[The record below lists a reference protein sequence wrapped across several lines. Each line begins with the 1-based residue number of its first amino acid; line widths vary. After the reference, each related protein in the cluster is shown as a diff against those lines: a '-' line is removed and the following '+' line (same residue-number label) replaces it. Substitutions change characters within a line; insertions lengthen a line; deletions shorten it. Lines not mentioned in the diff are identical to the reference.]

1 MKPLFDALIGKPI
14 FAVLTVILVLALGV
28 VAYQNL
34 PLEAYP
40 DIANMQV
47 RVITK
52 VNGKAAEEVER
63 AVTLPLEKELNGIPG
78 ARPPRSTSIFGLSV
92 ITVVF
97 EDGTEPNVA
106 RQQVLERLAQAELPE
121 GIKPQLD
128 ANASP
133 VGEVFRYTIEGEHWS
148 SRDRKEAQDWL
159 INRQIKSIPG
169 IVESTGFGG
178 PTKTYLIELD
188 PNEMKSVGISL
199 DEVTQAIARSNGSTG
214 GSFIVNNNQDFMVRG
229 IGLLSSVS
237 DINNIVLT
245 TKNGIPIK
253 VSDVAAVRVSDGM
266 RRGQVGKNDD
276 DDAVEGIC
284 LMQRG
289 NNPSFTINNLNA
301 EWPQVIASLPKGM
314 RLEPLYDRTALVK
327 NTMQTIGHSVLE
339 GIALVLLVLIAFLF
353 QLRAALVCALV
364 IPSALCF
371 ALLLLNVFKMPANLL
386 SLGAIDFGILVD
398 AAVVMIESILVQI
411 HMNPDEGAKTSI
423 AKAASQVTKPI
434 LFSTIIIIIT
444 FLPVLTFDGVEGKL
458 FRPLAYT
465 MNFNLLGA
473 VIATLLLVPPIAYL
487 VYRKKAPAHRPSFLL
502 DFCQS
507 CYKPSLKWAMN
518 NQKKL
523 VVAIVLFCSVGFALL
538 PMLGSEFIPELEEGN
553 IWLRATALPTSISLE
568 KCVGLAHEIRKIVKS
583 YPEVK
588 NVVSQIGAPDDG
600 TDPNPYSNI
609 EVLIDLNPQETWRA
623 KFTSKQ
629 LLVQEMSKALN
640 ERLPGALYNFSQYI
654 KDNMDE
660 TIGGVKGEF
669 GAKIFGPDLQTLS
682 DLGVKVRKAVAK
694 VPGMVDV
701 SEDQLLG
708 QPQMLISIDRSK
720 AARYGI
726 NSDDILDVVETCL
739 GGRVVT
745 QLIEGER
752 RFDLVLRLGSKYR
765 SKTELLG
772 DILVHAPTG
781 QSIPLA
787 ELATLSEAHGASA
800 IIRETNQRRIA
811 VKANIR
817 GRDLGSAVKE
827 AQESVAKNV
836 TMPPGYKIAYSG
848 QFERAQAAMARLA
861 IVVPCTM
868 LLIFLILFFAF
879 RSVQIALITMSC
891 VPLAAMGGVAA
902 LFLTGT
908 HLSIS
913 AGVGFIALFGV
924 SIQNS
929 VVIMSEMIARSK
941 ANITKAEAAF
951 SGAIAKM
958 PPVIIASIVAVAGL
972 IPAAVATGIGSQSQR
987 PLAIVIVGGL
997 LPATLLTL
1005 LLLPVLYAWSQK
1017 ISTSSIPFSSGDSL
1031 EQSSISSP
1039 HMVSDTY
1046 PNELPQEHAI
1056 HE

>member
-1 MKPLFDALIGKPI
+1 MKSLFAAITGKPLLAV
-14 FAVLTVILVLALGV
+14 FAVLVLLILGFF
-28 VAYQNL
+28 AYQNL

-47 RVITK
+47 RVITR

-63 AVTLPLEKELNGIPG
+63 SVTLPLEKELNGIPG
-78 ARPPRSTSIFGLSV
+78 AKSPRSISIFGLSV

-97 EDGTEPNVA
+97 DDGTEPNLA
-106 RQQVLERLAQAELPE
+106 RQQILERLAQADLPD

-128 ANASP
+128 PNASP
-133 VGEVFRYTIEGEHWS
+133 VGEVFRYTIEGQGWS
-148 SRDRKEAQDWL
+148 ARDRKEAQDWL

-169 IVESTGFGG
+169 IVDSTGFGG
-178 PTKTYLIELD
+178 PTKIYSIELD

-199 DEVTQAIARSNGSTG
+199 DEVTLAIARSNGSTG
-214 GSFIVNNNQDFMVRG
+214 GSFIVDNNQDFMVRG
-229 IGLLSSVS
+229 IGLLGSVE
-237 DINNIVLT
+237 DINNIILS
-245 TKNGIPIK
+245 TKNGVPIK
-253 VSDVAAVRVSDGM
+253 LSDVANVQVADGL
-266 RRGQVGKNDD
+266 RRGQVGKNADD
-276 DDAVEGIC
+276 DVVEGIC

-289 NNPSFTINNLNA
+289 NNPSFTINNLKLA
-301 EWPQVIASLPKGM
+301 LPQIAASLPKGM
-314 RLEPLYDRTALVK
+314 HLQPLYDRTALVK

-353 QLRAALVCALV
+353 QLRAALICALV

-371 ALLLLNVFKMPANLL
+371 ALVLLNVCKMPANLL

-398 AAVVMIESILVQI
+398 AAVVMIESILVQM
-411 HMNPDEGAKTSI
+411 HSNPQLKAQSNI
-423 AKAASQVTKPI
+423 AKAALQVSKPI
-434 LFSTIIIIIT
+434 LFSTLIIILT

-473 VIATLLLVPPIAYL
+473 VLATLLFVPAIAYL
-487 VYRKKAPAHRPSFLL
+487 VYRKNPPAHRPSFLL
-502 DFCQS
+502 SICQS
-507 CYKPSLKWAMN
+507 IYKPALTWAL
-518 NQKKL
+518 QSPKRL
-523 VVAIVLFCSVGFALL
+523 ICSVVLICSLGLSLVPF
-538 PMLGSEFIPELEEGN
+538 LGSEFIPELEEGN

-568 KCVGLAHEIRKIVKS
+568 KCVGLAHEIRRIVKS

-600 TDPNPYSNI
+600 TDPNPYSTI
-609 EVLIDLNPQETWRA
+609 EVLIDLNPQESWRSQ
-623 KFTSKQ
+623 FPTKQ
-629 LLVQEMSKALN
+629 ELVQSISKSLN
-640 ERLPGALYNFSQYI
+640 EELPGVLYNFSQYI

-669 GAKIFGPDLQTLS
+669 GAKIFGPDLQTLTA
-682 DLGVKVRKAVAK
+682 LGARVRHAVAS

-765 SKTELLG
+765 SKTESLG
-772 DILVHAPTG
+772 DILVHTPTG

-800 IIRETNQRRIA
+800 ILREANQRRIA
-811 VKANIR
+811 VKANVR
-817 GRDLGSAVKE
+817 GRDLGSAVKD
-827 AQESVAKNV
+827 AQNAVSRNV
-836 TMPPGYKIAYSG
+836 VMPANYKIVYSG

-868 LLIFLILFFAF
+868 LLVFLILFFAF
-879 RSVQIALITMSC
+879 RSVQLALISMSC
-891 VPLAAMGGVAA
+891 VPLAAAGGVAA
-902 LFLTGT
+902 LYLTGT
-908 HLSIS
+908 HMSIS

-929 VVIMSEMIARSK
+929 VVIMSDMIARQK
-941 ANITKAEAAF
+941 AGASLIDSAF
-951 SGAIAKM
+951 TGAIAKM
-958 PPVIIASIVAVAGL
+958 PPVVIATIVAAAGL
-972 IPAAVATGIGSQSQR
+972 VPAALATGIGSQSQR

-997 LPATLLTL
+997 IPATLLTL
-1005 LLLPVLYAWSQK
+1005 FLLPVLYSRARIEEK
-1017 ISTSSIPFSSGDSL
+1017 FCPTDLNNLADSPAGKDL
-1031 EQSSISSP
+1031 
-1039 HMVSDTY
+1039 
-1046 PNELPQEHAI
+1046 LQEPVL

>member
-1 MKPLFDALIGKPI
+1 MKSFFGAITGKPI
-14 FAVLTVILVLALGV
+14 VAAFAVIVLLILGWF
-28 VAYQNL
+28 AYQNL

-47 RVITK
+47 RVITQ

-63 AVTLPLEKELNGIPG
+63 SVTLPLEKELNGIPG
-78 ARPPRSTSIFGLSV
+78 ARPPRSVSIFGLSV

-97 EDGTEPNVA
+97 EDGTEPNLA
-106 RQQVLERLAQAELPE
+106 RQQVLERLAQADIPD

-133 VGEVFRYTIEGEHWS
+133 VGEVFRYTIEGKGWPARE
-148 SRDRKEAQDWL
+148 RKEVQDWL

-169 IVESTGFGG
+169 IVDSTGFGG
-178 PTKTYLIELD
+178 PTKIYSIELD

-214 GSFIVNNNQDFMVRG
+214 GSFIVDNNQDFMVRG
-229 IGLLSSVS
+229 IGLLTSVD
-237 DINNIVLT
+237 DINNIILS
-245 TKNGIPIK
+245 TKNGVPIK
-253 VSDVAAVRVSDGM
+253 VSDIAKVQIADGI
-266 RRGQVGKNDD
+266 RRGQVGKNGD

-289 NNPSFTINNLNA
+289 NNPSFTIGNLNA
-301 EWPQVIASLPKGM
+301 AWPQIVASLPKGM
-314 RLEPLYDRTALVK
+314 QLEPLYDRTALVT
-327 NTMQTIGHSVLE
+327 NTMHTIGHSVLE
-339 GIALVLLVLIAFLF
+339 GIGLVLLVLIAFLF

-371 ALLLLNVFKMPANLL
+371 ALVLLNIFKMPANLL

-411 HMNPDEGAKTSI
+411 HNTPDLDTKKCITN
-423 AKAASQVTKPI
+423 AALQVTKPI
-434 LFSTIIIIIT
+434 LFSTVIIILT

-473 VIATLLLVPPIAYL
+473 VLATLLFVPAIAFL
-487 VYRKKAPAHRPSFLL
+487 VYRKKPPAHRPSFLISL
-502 DFCQS
+502 CQNI
-507 CYKPSLKWAMN
+507 YQPSLDWSLR

-523 VVAIVLFCSVGFALL
+523 VTAIVLVCSLGLAVS

-568 KCVGLAHEIRKIVKS
+568 KCVSIAHEIRRIVKA

-588 NVVSQIGAPDDG
+588 NVISQIGSPDDG

-609 EVLIDLNPQETWRA
+609 EILIDLNPQESWR
-623 KFTSKQ
+623 KEFSEKQ
-629 LLVQEMSKALN
+629 LLVQDISKHLN
-640 ERLPGALYNFSQYI
+640 EEVPGVLYNFSQYI

-669 GAKIFGPDLQTLS
+669 GAKIFGPDLQTLTN
-682 DLGVKVRKAVAK
+682 LGVKVRQTVARI
-694 VPGMVDV
+694 PGMVDV
-701 SEDQLLG
+701 SEDQLVG
-708 QPQMLISIDRSK
+708 QPQMLISIDRGK

-752 RFDLVLRLGSKYR
+752 RFNLVLRLGSKYR

-772 DILVHAPTG
+772 DILVYTPTG

-787 ELATLSEAHGASA
+787 ELATIKEAHGASA
-800 IIRETNQRRIA
+800 ILRESNQRRIA

-827 AQESVAKNV
+827 AQQAVAKSV
-836 TMPPGYKIAYSG
+836 EIPAGYKIVYSG

-868 LLIFLILFFAF
+868 LLIFVILFAAF
-879 RSVQIALITMSC
+879 RSVQIALICMSC
-891 VPLAAMGGVAA
+891 VPLAAVGGVVA

-929 VVIMSEMIARSK
+929 VVIMSEIITRSK
-941 ANITKAEAAF
+941 TLASPAEAAF
-951 SGAIAKM
+951 SGALAKM
-958 PPVIIASIVAVAGL
+958 PPVVIATIVAAAGL
-972 IPAAVATGIGSQSQR
+972 VPAAIATGIGSQSQR

-997 LPATLLTL
+997 IPATLLTL
-1005 LLLPVLYAWSQK
+1005 LLLPVLYAWSQSRK
-1017 ISTSSIPFSSGDSL
+1017 RSNITSIL
-1031 EQSSISSP
+1031 SP
-1039 HMVSDTY
+1039 ESPGTKDI
-1046 PNELPQEHAI
+1046 LQEPAM